1 MNIRRLIY
9 PVVLLLAITTSL
21 SGQSP
26 APSPPQD
33 AVVAEIRALRA
44 DLNEQLEASIRAQM
58 VVARLSLQE
67 QRTNTVFRQLQDVR
81 DKLHAN
87 ETMRVQLEASL
98 KMFGGDK
105 AGDKKEKDAM
115 ALVIEPLKAQVEA
128 ATKAH
133 AELSLQLS
141 DLANQL
147 ANEQARWNGFNRL
160 LDDLEASLS
169 KPRRR

>member
-1 MNIRRLIY
+1 MNIRQLIY
-9 PVVLLLAITTSL
+9 PAVLLAAITTSL
-21 SGQSP
+21 SGQSTAP
-26 APSPPQD
+26 AAQD

-44 DLNEQLEASIRAQM
+44 DLNQQLEASIRAQM

-87 ETMRVQLEASL
+87 EAMRVQLETSL

-105 AGDKKEKDAM
+105 PRDKDEKDAM

-133 AELSLQLS
+133 AELSLELS
-141 DLANQL
+141 DLTNQL
-147 ANEQARWNGFNRL
+147 AQEQARWNGFNRL